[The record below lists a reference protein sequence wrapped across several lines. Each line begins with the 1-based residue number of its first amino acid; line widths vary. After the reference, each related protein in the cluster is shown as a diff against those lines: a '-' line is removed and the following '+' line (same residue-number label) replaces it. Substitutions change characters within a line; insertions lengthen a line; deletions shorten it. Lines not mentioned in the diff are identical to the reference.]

1 MYLKQIFITI
11 MLAFL
16 PHWLWADE
24 PIFFPTA
31 TYVDSLGVEIPI
43 EEKLTN
49 EAPLDVT
56 FMANGQNTEGRNI
69 SYEWHFR
76 MEGEETDYIVRYEEN
91 MDYTF
96 TNAGTT
102 LVYFRAYEH
111 EVLIGEAEFIIEI
124 TTSKLKMPNAFTP
137 NGDGRNDTY
146 KPMTHESLVEF
157 HAYIYNR
164 YGQLLYDWTNPDAEG
179 WDGTY
184 RGKPVKDGVYFVL
197 VKAKGA
203 DGVEYN
209 IRKDVNL
216 LRGYTLRETDATY

>member
-11 MLAFL
+11 FMVFL
-16 PHWLWADE
+16 PDLLWADE
-24 PIFFPTA
+24 PIFFPSA

-43 EEKLTN
+43 EGKLTH

-56 FMANGQNTEGRNI
+56 FMANGQHTEGRNI

-76 MEGEETDYIVRYEEN
+76 MENEETDYVVRYEEN

-102 LVYFRAYEH
+102 HVYFRAYEH
-111 EVLIGEAEFIIEI
+111 EVLIGEAEFIIEV

-216 LRGYTLRETDATY
+216 LRGYTLLETDATY

>member
-24 PIFFPTA
+24 PIFFPSA

-43 EEKLTN
+43 EGKLTH

-76 MEGEETDYIVRYEEN
+76 MENEETDYIVRYEEN

-102 LVYFRAYEH
+102 HIYFRAYENDL
-111 EVLIGEAEFIIEI
+111 LIGEAEFIIEI

-137 NGDGRNDTY
+137 NDDGRNDTY
-146 KPMTHESLVEF
+146 HPMTHESLVEF

-164 YGQLLYDWTNPDAEG
+164 YGQLLYDWTNPDADG

-184 RGKPVKDGVYFVL
+184 RGKPVKEGVYFVL

-209 IRKDVNL
+209 IRKDINL

>member
-43 EEKLTN
+43 EEKLTH

-124 TTSKLKMPNAFTP
+124 TTSKLKMPDAFTP

>member
-43 EEKLTN
+43 EEKLTH

-124 TTSKLKMPNAFTP
+124 TTSKLRMPNAFTP

-184 RGKPVKDGVYFVL
+184 RGKPVKEGVYFVL

-209 IRKDVNL
+209 IRKDINL

>member
-43 EEKLTN
+43 EEKLTH

-76 MEGEETDYIVRYEEN
+76 MEGEETDYIVRYEESR
-91 MDYTF
+91 
-96 TNAGTT
+96 
-102 LVYFRAYEH
+102 VYHRDH
-111 EVLIGEAEFIIEI
+111 
-124 TTSKLKMPNAFTP
+124 
-137 NGDGRNDTY
+137 
-146 KPMTHESLVEF
+146 H
-157 HAYIYNR
+157 
-164 YGQLLYDWTNPDAEG
+164 Q
-179 WDGTY
+179 
-184 RGKPVKDGVYFVL
+184 
-197 VKAKGA
+197 
-203 DGVEYN
+203 
-209 IRKDVNL
+209 
-216 LRGYTLRETDATY
+216 

>member
-43 EEKLTN
+43 EEKLTH

-102 LVYFRAYEH
+102 H
-111 EVLIGEAEFIIEI
+111 
-124 TTSKLKMPNAFTP
+124 LKMPNAFTP
-137 NGDGRNDTY
+137 NDDGRNDTY
-146 KPMTHESLVEF
+146 HPMTHESLVEF

-164 YGQLLYDWTNPDAEG
+164 YGQLLYDWTNPDADG

-184 RGKPVKDGVYFVL
+184 RGKPVKEGVYFVL

-209 IRKDVNL
+209 IRKDINL

>member
-43 EEKLTN
+43 EEKLTH

-124 TTSKLKMPNAFTP
+124 TTSKLRMPNAFTP

>member
-43 EEKLTN
+43 EEKLTH

>member
-43 EEKLTN
+43 EEKLTH

-124 TTSKLKMPNAFTP
+124 TTSKLRMPNAFTP

-209 IRKDVNL
+209 IRKDINL

>member
-1 MYLKQIFITI
+1 
-11 MLAFL
+11 
-16 PHWLWADE
+16 
-24 PIFFPTA
+24 
-31 TYVDSLGVEIPI
+31 
-43 EEKLTN
+43 
-49 EAPLDVT
+49 
-56 FMANGQNTEGRNI
+56 MANGQNTEGRNI

-124 TTSKLKMPNAFTP
+124 TTSKLRMPNAFTP

>member
-11 MLAFL
+11 FMVFL
-16 PHWLWADE
+16 PDLLWADE
-24 PIFFPTA
+24 PIFFPSA

-43 EEKLTN
+43 EGKLTH

-76 MEGEETDYIVRYEEN
+76 MENEETDYVVRDEEN

-102 LVYFRAYEH
+102 HVYFRAYEH
-111 EVLIGEAEFIIEI
+111 EVLIGEAEFIIEV

-184 RGKPVKDGVYFVL
+184 RGKQVREGVYYVL

-209 IRKDVNL
+209 IRRDINL
-216 LRGYTLRETDATY
+216 LRGYTLQETDATY

>member
-11 MLAFL
+11 FMVFL
-16 PHWLWADE
+16 PDLLWADE
-24 PIFFPTA
+24 PIFFPSA

-43 EEKLTN
+43 EGKLTH

-56 FMANGQNTEGRNI
+56 FMANGQQTEGRNI
-69 SYEWHFR
+69 SDEWHFR
-76 MEGEETDYIVRYEEN
+76 MENEETDYVVRYEEN

-102 LVYFRAYEH
+102 HVYFRAYEH
-111 EVLIGEAEFIIEI
+111 EVLIGEAEFIIEV

-216 LRGYTLRETDATY
+216 LRGYTLLETDATY

>member
-43 EEKLTN
+43 EEKLTH

-76 MEGEETDYIVRYEEN
+76 MEGEETDNIVRYEEN

-124 TTSKLKMPNAFTP
+124 TTSKLRMPNAFTP

>member
-11 MLAFL
+11 FMVFL
-16 PHWLWADE
+16 PDLLWADE
-24 PIFFPTA
+24 PIFFPSA

-43 EEKLTN
+43 EGKLTH

-76 MEGEETDYIVRYEEN
+76 MEGEETDYVVRYEEN

-111 EVLIGEAEFIIEI
+111 EVLIGEAEFIIEV

-216 LRGYTLRETDATY
+216 LRGYTLLETDATY